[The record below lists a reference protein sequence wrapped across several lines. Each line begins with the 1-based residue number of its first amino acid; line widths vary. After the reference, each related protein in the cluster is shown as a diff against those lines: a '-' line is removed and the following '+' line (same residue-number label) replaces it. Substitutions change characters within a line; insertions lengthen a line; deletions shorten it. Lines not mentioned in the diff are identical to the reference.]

1 MKKQS
6 RLIRFLLASATF
18 AVAVPAIAQWQWIDK
33 DGRKVFSDQAPP
45 ADIKDKE
52 ILKRPGGR
60 VSTPLAV
67 AALAGAALP
76 GASAALPSASA
87 ASAPKLP
94 AKETD
99 LEARKKQS
107 EKDEALL
114 KKSEQDK
121 QAKIRQENCDRAK
134 VALVTLQSGIRI
146 ATVNTAGERE
156 VMSDTKRVEE
166 TKRAKDTTDNDC
178 KK

>member
-60 VSTPLAV
+60 VATPPAV
-67 AALAGAALP
+67 ATLAG
-76 GASAALPSASA
+76 AALPSASA
-87 ASAPKLP
+87 ASAAKLP

-121 QAKIRQENCDRAK
+121 QAKIRQENCDRAR
-134 VALVTLQSGIRI
+134 VALVTLQSGIRM

-156 VMSDTKRVEE
+156 VMNDAKRAEE
-166 TKRAKDTTDNDC
+166 TKRAKDTTDTDC